1 MKPRTAL
8 ATLALAAASTAAW
21 GHPGHGAEGLYHH
34 LVDLLAL
41 GAIGFL
47 VAILWGSRKQGGK
60 DHD

>member
-1 MKPRTAL
+1 MKPRTVL
-8 ATLALAAASTAAW
+8 STVALAAAATTAW

-41 GAIGFL
+41 GVIGF
-47 VAILWGSRKQGGK
+47 ILAALWVSRKSGGK